1 MEFLQS
7 VFFFLL
13 TLGILVSIHEY
24 GHFVVARASGVKVLR
39 FAIGFGTPIFRRQW
53 RDDTEFVIGAIPL
66 GGYVRMLDERE
77 GAVDPADAG
86 RTFNRLS
93 PSWRILIALAGPVAN
108 LLLAVVAYWFVFMVG
123 VRDVPAVFAAPVANS
138 IAAQAGLPAGALV
151 IAVDGEAVAGMS
163 DVYRKLSDRLGETGT
178 IELTTASE
186 QGAAERFQ
194 LRVDDWLKGSDA
206 PDLLGSLGLRMGFRV
221 GDVLPGSA
229 AERAGFLT
237 GDEVLSIDGKAVLG
251 WNEFRAAVL
260 GAPGRTLNLK
270 VRRAGAELDVALTP
284 TPRIDNS
291 GTASNEAGAGTAG
304 AGTAGAGKGKVTGLA
319 GIAPFTLRV
328 THNPIEAFPL
338 AVQRTGSDI
347 AMTLGFIKKI
357 VTGYVSSS
365 NVSGPVTIAQIA
377 SESAELGYEYFVSI
391 LAILSISVAV
401 LNLLPIPVLDGGH
414 VVYAAC
420 ELITGRA
427 VPERVQVIGLQIGLF
442 FVASLM
448 VLALYND
455 VVRLLLPAMN

>member
-39 FAIGFGTPIFRRQW
+39 FAIGFGAPIFRRQW
-53 RDDTEFVIGAIPL
+53 SDGTEFVIGAIPL

-77 GAVDPADAG
+77 GAVDPEDAG

-93 PSWRILIALAGPVAN
+93 PSWRILIALAGPAAN
-108 LLLAVVAYWFVFMVG
+108 LLLAVLAYWFVFMVG

-138 IAAQAGLPAGALV
+138 IAARAGVPAGAHV

-163 DVYRKLSDRLGETGT
+163 DVYRRLSDRLGETGT
-178 IELTTASE
+178 IELTIDGE
-186 QGAAERFQ
+186 QGAAGPFRLQ
-194 LRVDDWLKGSDA
+194 VRDWLKGSDV
-206 PDLLGSLGLRMGFRV
+206 PDLMGSLGLRMGFRV
-221 GDVLPGSA
+221 GDVMPGSA
-229 AERAGFLT
+229 AERAGLQS
-237 GDEVLSIDGKAVLG
+237 GDEVLSIDGKPVLG
-251 WNEFRAAVL
+251 WSEFRAVVHAS
-260 GAPGRTLNLK
+260 PGKRLNFR
-270 VRRAGAELDVALTP
+270 VRRAGAELDIALTP
-284 TPRIDNS
+284 TARVDNS
-291 GTASNEAGAGTAG
+291 STGSTE
-304 AGTAGAGKGKVTGLA
+304 AGAGKGKVTGLA

-328 THNPIEAFPL
+328 THNPIEALPL

-347 AMTLGFIKKI
+347 AMTLGFMKKI